1 MNQAENPLAPAAHDA
16 AWALLPWYANGSLG
30 EAERARVRA
39 HLGGCLVCTRELRRL
54 DVLAAA
60 VRAPVDEHA
69 CTQAYARLSPR
80 LGRAPRQ
87 PRRWLRLPLPM
98 VAGGLLML
106 CTGGLVTGLVLD
118 GADPVAPSAQSFQT
132 LGRHAPRDARAVAPV
147 LRVVLQDASPAALT
161 AWLAR
166 HDAELLDGPSAIGVL
181 TVRVGLTAAGFDAR
195 LDALRADAT
204 TLFVEP
210 VSSVGARPDRR
221 R

>member
-1 MNQAENPLAPAAHDA
+1 MNRAENPLTPAAHDA
-16 AWALLPWYANGSLG
+16 AWAVLPWYANGSLS

-80 LGRAPRQ
+80 LGAASRR
-87 PRRWLRLPLPM
+87 PRRRLRLPLPL

-106 CTGGLVTGLVLD
+106 CTAGLVTGLVLD
-118 GADPVAPSAQSFQT
+118 GNDPAAPSAQAFQT
-132 LGRHAPRDARAVAPV
+132 LGRHAGRDTRAVKPV
-147 LRVVLQDASPAALT
+147 LRVVLQDAAPAALA

-181 TVRVGLTAAGFDAR
+181 TVRVGLSAAGFDAR
-195 LDALRADAT
+195 LDALRADAA

-210 VSSVGARPDRR
+210 VSNVGTRPDRQR
-221 R
+221 